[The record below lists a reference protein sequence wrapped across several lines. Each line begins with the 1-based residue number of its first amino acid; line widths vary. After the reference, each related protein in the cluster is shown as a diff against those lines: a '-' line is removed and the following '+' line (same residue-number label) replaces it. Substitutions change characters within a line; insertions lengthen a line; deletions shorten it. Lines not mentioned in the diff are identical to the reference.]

1 MVAEEN
7 VLPWELEIIK
17 SKPTSFKRD
26 TPYKNWKEE
35 IAIFFSLKGK
45 SREIALEILEIRL
58 VIKMMQL
65 ILL

>member
-1 MVAEEN
+1 M
-7 VLPWELEIIK
+7 PWELEIIK
-17 SKPTSFKRD
+17 SKPTSFNRN

-45 SREIALEILEIRL
+45 TREIALEIRL

>member
-17 SKPTSFKRD
+17 SKPTSFNRN

-45 SREIALEILEIRL
+45 TREIALEIRL
-58 VIKMMQL
+58 VVKMMQL